1 MPSTYELIGSTLT
14 PTATSSVT
22 FSSIPQT
29 YTDLI
34 VVASIKPNGNS
45 IGVSYQFNNDTG
57 ANYSA
62 TAILQADGTA
72 AFSSRDTNAN
82 GLTASWMGTATTND
96 NVIAE
101 VRIYNYADTSTNKST
116 MSRSG
121 TYTRGVVRIVG
132 KYFGSTNAITT
143 LKVLA
148 GNNWAVGGS
157 VALYGI
163 KSA

>member
-1 MPSTYELIGSTLT
+1 MPSTYTLIGSTLT
-14 PTATSSVT
+14 PSATSSVT

-34 VVASIKPNGNS
+34 VVASLKPNGSS

-57 ANYSA
+57 TNYSA
-62 TAILQADGTA
+62 TAIYQSDGGTA
-72 AFSSRDTNAN
+72 ASSRDTTTNQIS
-82 GLTASWMGTATTND
+82 ASWFGSATSND
-96 NVIAE
+96 NIVTEIR
-101 VRIYNYADTSTNKST
+101 VYNYTDTSNNKST
-116 MSRSG
+116 TSRSG
-121 TYTRGVVRIVG
+121 TFTRGVVRIVG

-143 LKVLA
+143 LKVVA